1 VNPIIFASTSSYKQ
15 QQLSALGLK
24 FQAVASHFDEIH
36 DARIPAETLSLQLSK
51 QKALAVQPAY
61 PNHWILGSD
70 QVAITDSSILLTK
83 PGNKENAIKQLQ
95 SSRGRKV
102 SFYSAITLL
111 NNQQE
116 YKACTQTDAYFR
128 DLADAEIER
137 YIAADN
143 PIDCAGSFKVE
154 ALGISLFER
163 IDSKDP
169 TALIGLPLIAL
180 GDLLRQIGFA
190 VP

>member
-24 FQAVASHFDEIH
+24 FQAVASQFDEFH
-36 DARIPAETLSLQLSK
+36 DATIPAETLSLQLSK
-51 QKALAVQPAY
+51 QKAQALQSKY
-61 PNHWILGSD
+61 PQHWILGSD
-70 QVAITDSSILLTK
+70 QVAMTDNSVLLTK
-83 PGNKENAIKQLQ
+83 PGSKENAVKQLQ
-95 SSRGRKV
+95 ASRGRKV
-102 SFYSAITLL
+102 SFYSAVTLL
-111 NNQQE
+111 NNHQKLE
-116 YKACTQTDAYFR
+116 ACNQTDVYFR
-128 DLADAEIER
+128 DLTDAEIER
-137 YIAADN
+137 YVEADN

-163 IDSKDP
+163 IDSNDP

-180 GDLLRQIGFA
+180 GGLLRQIGFA